1 MKVVRRFGAFAL
13 RTRSCGVLLA
23 AALALGP
30 PAPARA
36 DGSAWLAKNAP
47 MRIMALGDSITA
59 GVGAK
64 GADLGTGGY
73 RGELARLLDTDGYR
87 YAMVGNR
94 SDYGAHIMRRNH
106 EGWPGYVL
114 RSIPSDPAP
123 QLYGA
128 VTRHAL
134 EANDPDVILLMAG
147 TNDLLRLARRAQGYT
162 LPHIVASM
170 DDLLAQIFFLK
181 PGVVVLVAG
190 VVDSPNVH
198 ACDVARFDGA
208 KTCGAGESESEGV
221 PALVLRYARRGF
233 RIAFVAGMSDAVP
246 RDKEHFPDGIHPSG
260 VGSYDAMARI
270 WAAAIAAQTANP
282 KRDTLAGR

>member
-1 MKVVRRFGAFAL
+1 MNVAHHVGAGTSWAFRA
-13 RTRSCGVLLA
+13 CGVLLA
-23 AALALGP
+23 LAGALALPGP
-30 PAPARA
+30 AGAQNDP
-36 DGSAWLAKNAP
+36 WLAKNAP

-73 RGELARLLDTDGYR
+73 RGELARLLDTAGYR

-128 VTRHAL
+128 VTRHAI
-134 EANDPDVILLMAG
+134 EASDPDVILLMAG
-147 TNDLLRLARRAQGYT
+147 TNDLLRLARHAEGYT

-190 VVDSPNVH
+190 VVDSPNVP
-198 ACDVARFDGA
+198 ARDVARFG
-208 KTCGAGESESEGV
+208 EGV
-221 PALVLRYARRGF
+221 PALVERYARRGF

-246 RDKEHFPDGIHPSG
+246 RDEEHFPDGIHPSG
-260 VGSYDAMARI
+260 GGSYEAMARI
-270 WAAAIAAQTANP
+270 WARAIAAETAFP
-282 KRDTLAGR
+282 THDTVAGR

>member
-1 MKVVRRFGAFAL
+1 MNVAFRLGVRSSR
-13 RTRSCGVLLA
+13 RVRSCGAVLA
-23 AALALGP
+23 VVLALC
-30 PAPARA
+30 APARA
-36 DGSAWLAKNAP
+36 GGDAWLAKSAP

-64 GADLGTGGY
+64 GVDLGTGGY
-73 RGELARLLDTDGYR
+73 RGELARLLDDAGYR

-94 SDYGAHIMRRNH
+94 SDYGARIARRYH

-114 RSIPSDPAP
+114 RSMPSDPAP

-128 VTRHAL
+128 VTRRAI

-147 TNDLLRLARRAQGYT
+147 TNDLLRLARHAEGYT

-181 PGVVVLVAG
+181 PGVVVFVAG
-190 VVDSPNVH
+190 VVDSPDVR
-198 ACDVARFDGA
+198 ACDVASFDGRA
-208 KTCGAGESESEGV
+208 SCGATGADGV
-221 PALVLRYARRGF
+221 PAVVARYARRGF
-233 RIAFVAGMSDAVP
+233 RIAFVSGMSEAVP

-260 VGSYDAMARI
+260 MGSYDAMARV
-270 WAAAIAAQTANP
+270 WMAAIAAE
-282 KRDTLAGR
+282 TLGAQAGTVAGR